1 MRYHQNIGSGSFA
14 KFAAMR
20 RASSR
25 VCRLIAERRY
35 GSPMSVTSG
44 NPLIPVLLGGIGV
57 TVLLIAI
64 RLKNSGRTVITAL
77 EAVSEDIITV
87 CGEDCSLR

>member
-1 MRYHQNIGSGSFA
+1 MFARLGKFLKRIVGNVLYWIGWALAIFVITQA
-14 KFAAMR
+14 II
-20 RASSR
+20 
-25 VCRLIAERRY
+25 L
-35 GSPMSVTSG
+35 SVTSG
-44 NPLIPVLLGGIGV
+44 NPLIPLLLGGIGV

-64 RLKNSGRTVITAL
+64 RLKKNSGRTVITAL